1 MKAVEYYNKYGPKFF
16 NLKDKDEI
24 DGIALS
30 LIREFNQEIVSLCE
44 IRKVE
49 TNMGMAGVILE
60 LNQKW
65 NALITLFV
73 KGYGLSPIV
82 KDGYK
87 HFWLSQNPDLGP
99 YLERRRTI

>member
-1 MKAVEYYNKYGPKFF
+1 MKALEYYNKYGPEFF

-24 DGIALS
+24 DDIVLS

-49 TNMGMAGVILE
+49 TNMGMAGIILE

-82 KDGYK
+82 TDGYK
-87 HFWLSQNPDLGP
+87 RFWLLQSPDLGP

>member
-1 MKAVEYYNKYGPKFF
+1 MKALEYYNKYGPEFF

-24 DGIALS
+24 DDIVLS

-49 TNMGMAGVILE
+49 TNAGMAGIILE

-82 KDGYK
+82 TDGYK
-87 HFWLSQNPDLGP
+87 RFWLLQSPDLGP

>member
-1 MKAVEYYNKYGPKFF
+1 MKALEYYNKYGPEFF
-16 NLKDKDEI
+16 NLKAKDEI
-24 DGIALS
+24 DDIVLS

-49 TNMGMAGVILE
+49 TNMGMAGIILE

-82 KDGYK
+82 TDGYK
-87 HFWLSQNPDLGP
+87 RFWLLQSPDLGP